1 MSDRTSRSGLRAP
14 RLVAAVAALLLAV
27 GLGLAPG
34 VVVPAEAAAPAPA
47 ALPAG
52 HTALNPTRQA
62 MTIKDTYLRSSPNWD
77 SSANIVVAVPAN
89 SWVTVLQ
96 TTRTWWQVKY
106 GAYTGWIHGTVLKAG
121 SYRPSTTT
129 PPPPAV
135 PSSFTFAGSGWGHGV
150 GMSQY
155 GARGQAAEGRTAAQ
169 ILNYYYAPA
178 VTTGTTS
185 YASSNIRV
193 QLLHAGST
201 TITPTNGRMRI
212 YANGSYSTTRSAVTM
227 KVSGSNVVLSGGVV
241 TTAPAVTVRWE
252 NTRFWTDG
260 TANTVVSV
268 SGADGGTSAG
278 VYRHGQITVKPL
290 NAKLNVVNELRLN
303 DEYLYGLAEMPS
315 SWHREALKAQAI
327 AGRTFAMRAMSAL
340 KADCACNV
348 YDEVRSQKFTGWKKE
363 GEATYGARWKDAVN
377 RTLSRNSSGTPTS
390 GTVVKYGSSLIE
402 ALYFSSSG
410 GATRN
415 SESVFSGGAVPY
427 LRSHKDPWSLSTAA
441 ANPNRAWTQPVS
453 QAKIASAFGL
463 KDVAKVAYTK
473 SSVDLAVVTITATS
487 SSGAKASMTGTQMR
501 SKLGLK
507 SAWLTSVTPK

>member
-1 MSDRTSRSGLRAP
+1 MSDRTPRSGPRAP

-34 VVVPAEAAAPAPA
+34 VVVPAEAGPAQA

-52 HTALNPTRQA
+52 HTTLNPTRQA
-62 MTIKDTYLRSSPNWD
+62 MTTQDTYLRSSPSWD

-89 SWVTVLQ
+89 SWVTVLE

-106 GAYTGWIHGTVLKAG
+106 GTRTGWIHGSVLKAG
-121 SYRPSTTT
+121 SYRPSTA
-129 PPPPAV
+129 PSPA
-135 PSSFTFAGSGWGHGV
+135 SYSFAGSGWGHGV

-155 GARGQAAEGRTAAQ
+155 GARGQAADGRSAAQ

-178 VTTGTTS
+178 ATTGTTAH
-185 YASSNIRV
+185 ASSNIRV
-193 QLLHAGST
+193 QLLHAGTT
-201 TITPTNGRMRI
+201 TITPTNGRMRV

-227 KVSGSNVVLSGGVV
+227 KLSGSSVVLSGGVV

-252 NTRFWTDG
+252 NTRFWTGG

-268 SGADGGTSAG
+268 AGADGGSSAG

-290 NAKLNVVNELRLN
+290 SSKLNVVNELRLN

-315 SWHREALKAQAI
+315 SWQAEALKAQAI
-327 AGRTFAMRAMSAL
+327 AGRTYAMRAMSAL

-363 GEATYGARWKDAVN
+363 GEATYGTRWKAAVN
-377 RTLSRNSSGTPTS
+377 GTLSRNSSGTPTS

-415 SESVFSGGAVPY
+415 SESVFSSAVPY
-427 LRSHKDPWSLSTAA
+427 LRSHKDPWSLSAAA
-441 ANPNRAWTQPVS
+441 ANPNKAWTQSVP

-463 KDVAKVAYTK
+463 RDVAKVAYTK

-487 SSGAKASMTGTQMR
+487 STGATASMTGTQMR
-501 SKLGLK
+501 DKLGLK
-507 SAWLTSVTPK
+507 SAWITSVTPR